1 MRKTATPQS
10 ASESLYDKR
19 TALVRDMVEKENAK
33 LDARTARLR
42 ALRLAQEAS
51 ALAAKAKPKP
61 KARVKKAR

>member
-1 MRKTATPQS
+1 MPQS

-19 TALVRDMVEKENAK
+19 TALVREMVEKENAK

-51 ALAAKAKPKP
+51 APAEKAKPKAKPKP
-61 KARVKKAR
+61 RVKKAR